1 MIGKFVGLSLKQKV
15 LVGLV
20 LAVLLYGASV
30 GVSFFIF
37 SQMAKGTK
45 GPLSPAELKGETS
58 PQFSGGDVICPLSGA
73 KYPGSQ
79 AEKWNSRRPLG
90 VMLDNIVEAR
100 PQSGISRADIIYEA
114 VAEGGIT
121 RFMAVFLCQDA
132 GDITPVRS
140 ARTHFLMWLSEYDGL
155 YSHVGGAGNDPTVN
169 AKVRA
174 MGQIQEWKIKDLDQ
188 FNTGFPTYWRGTDRF
203 APHNVHTTTDKLWD
217 KAKER
222 GWGATDAQMG
232 KRWDETFRQWV
243 FKEDLPREQRPAS
256 GSAVV
261 NFWANQADYAVTW
274 KYDPEKN
281 AYLRFHK
288 DQTHIDPLTQEQ
300 ITAKNVV
307 VQFVPEQGG
316 LDKHAHIFYKLEGK
330 GKALIFHDGRVT
342 LASWQK
348 ASRTART
355 VYLDEKGQEIK
366 FNPGLIFIQT
376 VPTGAKVETGKT

>member
-1 MIGKFVGLSLKQKV
+1 MIGRFMGFSQKQKIIFGFFAA
-15 LVGLV
+15 LI
-20 LAVLLYGASV
+20 LYGASV
-30 GVSFFIF
+30 GISFFVF
-37 SQMAKGTK
+37 SQMAIGPK
-45 GPLSPAELKGETS
+45 GPLSPAELKDETS
-58 PQFSGGDVICPLSGA
+58 PQFSGGDVACPLSGA

-100 PQSGISRADIIYEA
+100 PQSGLSRADVIYEA

-132 GDITPVRS
+132 GDVTPVRS

-155 YSHVGGAGNDPTVN
+155 YAHVGGAGNDPTVN
-169 AKVRA
+169 SKVRA

-203 APHNVHTTTDKLWD
+203 APHNVHTTSEKLWA

-222 GWGATDAQMG
+222 GWEATDAQTG
-232 KRWDETFRQWV
+232 KRWDETFRKWV
-243 FKEDLPREQRPAS
+243 FKDELPREQRPAS

-261 NFWANQADYAVTW
+261 NFWANQSDYAVTW
-274 KYDPEKN
+274 KYDPDKN

-288 DQTHIDPLTQEQ
+288 DQAHVDPLTGEQ

-330 GKALIFHDGRVT
+330 GQALIFQDGNVT
-342 LASWQK
+342 VATWQK
-348 ASRTART
+348 PSRTART
-355 VYLDEKGQEIK
+355 VYLDDRGQEIK
-366 FNPGLIFIQT
+366 FNPGAILIQT
-376 VPTGAKVETGKT
+376 VPQGAKVVT